1 VSEERH
7 EQKLARWMR
16 EGKRSPELLSAA
28 TVIPVR
34 DGSRG
39 LEALMLRRNSKIAF
53 GGMWVFP
60 GGRVDPLDCDPDCP
74 DDELTTARRA
84 AIREA
89 REETGLVLGPE
100 ALLPYSHWTPPPVAP
115 RRYLT
120 WFFLAPAPGDAVVVV
135 DGGEIREHQWIRPA
149 EALDRQRA
157 GEIELAPPTWV
168 TLHEL
173 SRPRTVA
180 ECLTLVRA
188 REPERFE
195 TRIAVGPEGPTAL
208 WHGDAGYASGD
219 ASAAGARHRLRMR
232 AGGWSYERS
241 T

>member
-1 VSEERH
+1 VTEERH
-7 EQKLARWMR
+7 EEKLARWMKH
-16 EGKRSPELLSAA
+16 GKRSPEPLAAA

-34 DGSRG
+34 DGEQG

-60 GGRVDPLDCDPDCP
+60 GGR
-74 DDELTTARRA
+74 
-84 AIREA
+84 
-89 REETGLVLGPE
+89 GLRFGSDV
-100 ALLPYSHWTPPPVAP
+100 LLPYSHWTPPPVAP

-120 WFFLAPAPGDAVVVV
+120 WFFLAPAPGGDVVV
-135 DGGEIREHQWIRPA
+135 DGGEIREHCWIRPA
-149 EALDRQRA
+149 DALERQGA

-173 SRPRTVA
+173 AQRQSVA
-180 ECLTLVRA
+180 EGLAVIRS

-195 TRIAVGPEGPTAL
+195 TRIAVEPEGPTAL

-219 ASAAGARHRLRMR
+219 AGAAGARHRLRMR
-232 AGGWSYERS
+232 KGGWSYER
-241 T
+241 TD

>member
-1 VSEERH
+1 M
-7 EQKLARWMR
+7 K
-16 EGKRSPELLSAA
+16 EGKRSPEPLPAA

-34 DGSRG
+34 DAEAG

-60 GGRVDPLDCDPDCP
+60 GGRIDPGDCDPAHP
-74 DDELTTARRA
+74 EDELATACRA
-84 AIREA
+84 AVREA
-89 REETGLVLGPE
+89 LEETGLAFRPE
-100 ALLPYSHWTPPPVAP
+100 VLLPYSHWTPPAVAP

-120 WFFLAPAPGDAVVVV
+120 WFFLAPAPAGTVVV
-135 DGGEIREHQWIRPA
+135 DGGEIREHLWIRPA
-149 EALDRQRA
+149 AALERQRA

-173 SRPRTVA
+173 SQQQTVA
-180 ECLTLVRA
+180 ECLTVVRS

-208 WHGDAGYASGD
+208 WHGDAGYANGD
-219 ASAAGARHRLRMR
+219 ANAAGARHRLRMR
-232 AGGWSYERS
+232 ADGWSYER
-241 T
+241 TV